1 MVTGNRDNVRP
12 VRIEE
17 EMRSAYLDYAMSVIV
32 SRALPDV
39 RDGLKPVHR
48 RILYAMQGM
57 GLRPGSAHK
66 KSAAVVGEVLGKYHP
81 HGDSP
86 VYDALVRMAQDFS
99 MRHPLVDGQ
108 GNFGSVDDDPP
119 AAMRYTEA
127 RLAPIAEQLLQ
138 DIDRDTIDF
147 VDNYDGSQREPT
159 VLPARL
165 PNLLVNGASGIA
177 VGMATNIPPHN
188 LREVC
193 DALDHLLDNPDA
205 TPEDLMNFVQGPD
218 FPTAA
223 TIMGRE
229 GIQEAYQTGHG
240 RVMVRA
246 KATVED
252 AEKGARQRIVVTE
265 LPYQVNKAALVEK
278 IATLAKEKK
287 IDGISEVRDESDREG
302 MRMVIE
308 LQRNAAAGVVLNN
321 LYQHTAMQNAFHVNM
336 VALVDGQPRVL
347 TLRSA
352 LNRFIDFRKEVIRRR
367 AEYDLTRAR
376 ERAHILE
383 GLRIALENLDAVIA
397 LIRAS
402 ADAEEARNGLM
413 QQFGLTEA
421 QAQAI
426 LEMQLRR
433 LAALERERIENE
445 YLELMRRIAELQ
457 DLLSDPSK
465 VLAVIKTETAE
476 LRKTFGNDRRTA
488 ISDEE
493 ARDQSQEEL
502 TPHADVVITLSDRG
516 YIKRLPI
523 SLYRLQRRGGKGV
536 RGQERREGDAVQQLV
551 VADTHDWLLFF
562 TDKGRVYRK
571 RVFEVGEDSSRQTRG
586 TPIQNLLESINPN
599 TETVTAVV
607 AIPDPLADLFIFMA
621 TRKGKVKKMHLDKF
635 QNIRRVGLAAF
646 DLESNDSLLTARLAE
661 EGMTAVLISRNGKGV
676 QFSLDAVTERQGR
689 STGGVGG
696 MRLLDDDELVAMEVV
711 TPDARLLIVSERGYG
726 KRTAVETFRTTG
738 RNAQGVYAMKIT
750 EKTGPIAGAVVTG
763 SDDEEIIV
771 GSRNA
776 MVYRTSLADIR
787 TLGRITQGVKVMTK
801 LAEDDVVISMSAFR
815 ERTWE
820 DFERLPKVQP
830 KKARSQSNN
839 GHAPTADM
847 IGETLGGQDGLDAE
861 DTSEPEDA
869 ADADASDAEGAL
881 DIVDVDEASDAEDA
895 NDDAESDD
903 TPSGAEPIAVADDAP
918 DATKDADAGKGGGD
932 MTVSMWHAMQAPLF
946 PEAEETEED
955 DA

>member
-32 SRALPDV
+32 ARALPDV

-57 GLRPGSAHK
+57 GLRPGSSYK

-86 VYDALVRMAQDFS
+86 VYDALVRMAQAFS
-99 MRHPLVDGQ
+99 MRHTLVDGQ

-127 RLAPIAEQLLQ
+127 RLAPISEQLLQ

-159 VLPARL
+159 VLPARV

-193 DALDHLLDNPDA
+193 DALDYLVDNPEA
-205 TPEDLMNFVQGPD
+205 TPEELMQFVQGPD

-229 GIQEAYQTGHG
+229 GIQQAYQTGHG
-240 RVMVRA
+240 RIMVRA

-252 AEKGARQRIVVTE
+252 MEKGARQRIVVTE

-278 IATLAKEKK
+278 IATLTKEKK

-302 MRMVIE
+302 MRMVVE
-308 LQRNAAAGVVLNN
+308 LQRNASASVVLNN
-321 LYQHTAMQNAFHVNM
+321 LYQHTPMQNAFHVNM

-347 TLRSA
+347 NLRSA
-352 LNRFIDFRKEVIRRR
+352 LNRFLDFRKEVIRRR
-367 AEYDLTRAR
+367 AEYDLNRAR

-383 GLRIALENLDAVIA
+383 GLRIALENLDEVIA

-402 ADAEEARNGLM
+402 ADTEEARNGLM

-445 YLELMRRIAELQ
+445 YQELMKRIDELQ
-457 DLLSDPSK
+457 ALLSNPAK
-465 VLAVIKTETAE
+465 VLAVVKAETAE
-476 LRKTFGNDRRTA
+476 LRKTFGNARRTE

-493 ARDQSQEEL
+493 ARDPSQEEL

-523 SLYRLQRRGGKGV
+523 GLYRLQKRGGKGV

-551 VADTHDWLLFF
+551 VADTHDYLLFF

-586 TPIQNLLESINPN
+586 PPIQNLIEAINPN
-599 TETVTAVV
+599 EETVTAVV
-607 AIPDPLADLFIFMA
+607 AIPDPLADLFIFMT

-646 DLESNDSLLTARLAE
+646 DLEKDDSLLTARLAE
-661 EGMTAVLISRNGKGV
+661 EGMNAVLISRNGKGV
-676 QFSLDAVTERQGR
+676 QFSLEAVTERQGR

-696 MRLLDDDELVAMEVV
+696 MRLLEDDEVVAMEVV
-711 TPDARLLIVSERGYG
+711 TPDARILIMSELGYG

-738 RNAQGVYAMKIT
+738 RNTQGVIAMKIT
-750 EKTGPIAGAVVTG
+750 DKTGPIAGAVITG

-820 DFERLPKVQP
+820 DFEKLPKVQP
-830 KKARSQSNN
+830 KKARAASTN
-839 GHAPTADM
+839 GHASAAALDNGAAEAAADAPDDDEA
-847 IGETLGGQDGLDAE
+847 GDAVDNNAPEAE
-861 DTSEPEDA
+861 DTLETGDA
-869 ADADASDAEGAL
+869 VEA
-881 DIVDVDEASDAEDA
+881 DEAPNAAGEDTA
-895 NDDAESDD
+895 KVDD
-903 TPSGAEPIAVADDAP
+903 TL
-918 DATKDADAGKGGGD
+918 
-932 MTVSMWHAMQAPLF
+932 SMWHVMQAPLF
-946 PEAEETEED
+946 PEPDEEEEKD
-955 DA
+955 GA

>member
-32 SRALPDV
+32 ARALPDV

-57 GLRPGSAHK
+57 GLRPGSSYK

-86 VYDALVRMAQDFS
+86 VYDALVRMAQNFS
-99 MRHPLVDGQ
+99 MRHTLVDGQ

-127 RLAPIAEQLLQ
+127 RLAPISEQLLQ

-159 VLPARL
+159 VLPARV

-193 DALDHLLDNPDA
+193 DALDYLVDNPEA
-205 TPEDLMNFVQGPD
+205 TPDELMQFVQGPD

-229 GIQEAYQTGHG
+229 GIQQAYQTGHG
-240 RVMVRA
+240 RIMVRA
-246 KATVED
+246 RATVED
-252 AEKGARQRIVVTE
+252 MEKGARQRIVVSE

-278 IATLAKEKK
+278 IATLTKEKK

-302 MRMVIE
+302 MRMVVE
-308 LQRNAAAGVVLNN
+308 LQRNASAGVVLNN
-321 LYQHTAMQNAFHVNM
+321 LYQHTSMQNAFHVNM
-336 VALVDGQPRVL
+336 VALVDGQPRVMN
-347 TLRSA
+347 LRSA
-352 LNRFIDFRKEVIRRR
+352 LNRFLDFRKEVIRRR
-367 AEYDLTRAR
+367 AEYDLNRAR

-383 GLRIALENLDAVIA
+383 GLRIALENLDEVIA

-402 ADAEEARNGLM
+402 ADAEAARNGLM

-421 QAQAI
+421 QSQAI

-445 YLELMRRIAELQ
+445 YQELMRRIAELQ
-457 DLLSDPSK
+457 DLLSDPTK
-465 VLAVIKTETAE
+465 VLAVVKTETAE
-476 LRKTFGNDRRTA
+476 LRKTFGNARRTE

-502 TPHADVVITLSDRG
+502 TPHADVVFTLSDRG

-523 SLYRLQRRGGKGV
+523 GLYRLQKRGGKGV

-551 VADTHDWLLFF
+551 VADTHDYLLFF

-586 TPIQNLLESINPN
+586 TPIQNLIEAINPN
-599 TETVTAVV
+599 EETVTAVV
-607 AIPDPLADLFIFMA
+607 AIPDPLADLFIFMT

-646 DLESNDSLLTARLAE
+646 DLEPNDSLLTARLAE
-661 EGMTAVLISRNGKGV
+661 EGMTAVLISRKGKGV

-696 MRLLDDDELVAMEVV
+696 MRLLDDDEVVAMEVV
-711 TPDARLLIVSERGYG
+711 TPDARLLIMSELGYG

-738 RNAQGVYAMKIT
+738 RNTQGVIAMKIT

-763 SDDEEIIV
+763 SDDEEIMV

-776 MVYRTSLADIR
+776 IIYRTSLAEIR
-787 TLGRITQGVKVMTK
+787 TLGRNTQGVKIMTK
-801 LAEDDVVISMSAFR
+801 LADDDVVISMSAFR

-820 DFERLPKVQP
+820 DFEKLPKVEP
-830 KKARSQSNN
+830 KKARAASTN
-839 GHAPTADM
+839 GHASAAVLDETTA
-847 IGETLGGQDGLDAE
+847 EEAP
-861 DTSEPEDA
+861 EPEEPAGDEDA
-869 ADADASDAEGAL
+869 PEAETALEDSEAGDAD
-881 DIVDVDEASDAEDA
+881 EAV
-895 NDDAESDD
+895 ESDE
-903 TPSGAEPIAVADDAP
+903 TPSGTSPVAEVAEDDSDPA
-918 DATKDADAGKGGGD
+918 ANVAEGT
-932 MTVSMWHAMQAPLF
+932 TLSMWHIMDAPLF
-946 PEAEETEED
+946 PEAEESEED
-955 DA
+955 GA

>member
-32 SRALPDV
+32 ARALPDV

-57 GLRPGSAHK
+57 GLRPGSSYK

-86 VYDALVRMAQDFS
+86 VYDALVRMAQAFS
-99 MRHPLVDGQ
+99 MRHTLVDGQ

-127 RLAPIAEQLLQ
+127 RLAPISEQLLQ

-159 VLPARL
+159 VLPARV

-193 DALDHLLDNPDA
+193 DALDYLVDNPEA
-205 TPEDLMNFVQGPD
+205 TPEELMQFVQGPD

-229 GIQEAYQTGHG
+229 GIQQAYQTGHG
-240 RVMVRA
+240 RIMVRA

-252 AEKGARQRIVVTE
+252 MEKGARQRIVVTE

-278 IATLAKEKK
+278 IATLTKEKK

-302 MRMVIE
+302 MRMVVE
-308 LQRNAAAGVVLNN
+308 LQRNASASVVLNN
-321 LYQHTAMQNAFHVNM
+321 LYQHTPMQNAFHVNM

-347 TLRSA
+347 NLRSA
-352 LNRFIDFRKEVIRRR
+352 LNRFLDFRKEVIRRR
-367 AEYDLTRAR
+367 AEYDLNRAR

-383 GLRIALENLDAVIA
+383 GLRVALENLDEVIA

-402 ADAEEARNGLM
+402 ADTEEARNGLM

-445 YLELMRRIAELQ
+445 YQELMKRIDELQ
-457 DLLSDPSK
+457 ALLSNPAK
-465 VLAVIKTETAE
+465 VLAVVKAETAE
-476 LRKTFGNDRRTA
+476 LRKTFGNARRTE

-523 SLYRLQRRGGKGV
+523 GLYRLQKRGGKGV

-551 VADTHDWLLFF
+551 VADTHDYLLFF

-586 TPIQNLLESINPN
+586 TPIQNLIEAINPN
-599 TETVTAVV
+599 EETVTAVV
-607 AIPDPLADLFIFMA
+607 AIPEPLADLYIFMA

-635 QNIRRVGLAAF
+635 QHIRRVGLAAF
-646 DLESNDSLLTARLAE
+646 DLDSNDSLLTARLAE
-661 EGMTAVLISRNGKGV
+661 EGMNAVLISRNGKGV

-696 MRLLDDDELVAMEVV
+696 MRLLEDDEVVAMEVV
-711 TPDARLLIVSERGYG
+711 TPDARILIMSELGYG

-738 RNAQGVYAMKIT
+738 RNTQGVIAMKIT
-750 EKTGPIAGAVVTG
+750 EKTGPIAGAVITG

-801 LAEDDVVISMSAFR
+801 LADDDVVISMSAFR

-820 DFERLPKVQP
+820 DFEKLPKVQP
-830 KKARSQSNN
+830 KKARAASTN
-839 GHAPTADM
+839 GHASAAA
-847 IGETLGGQDGLDAE
+847 LDNDAAE
-861 DTSEPEDA
+861 AA
-869 ADADASDAEGAL
+869 ADAPAG
-881 DIVDVDEASDAEDA
+881 DEAGDAVDDNAPEAEDA
-895 NDDAESDD
+895 LETGDAVGADEAPDVAGEDTAKVDD
-903 TPSGAEPIAVADDAP
+903 TL
-918 DATKDADAGKGGGD
+918 
-932 MTVSMWHAMQAPLF
+932 SMWHVMQAPLF
-946 PEAEETEED
+946 PEPDEEEEKD
-955 DA
+955 GA

>member
-32 SRALPDV
+32 ARALPDV

-57 GLRPGSAHK
+57 GLRPGSSYK

-86 VYDALVRMAQDFS
+86 VYDALVRMAQAFS
-99 MRHPLVDGQ
+99 MRHTLVDGQ

-127 RLAPIAEQLLQ
+127 RLAPISEQLLQ

-159 VLPARL
+159 VLPARV

-193 DALDHLLDNPDA
+193 DALDHLVDNPEA
-205 TPEDLMNFVQGPD
+205 TPEELMQFVQGPD

-229 GIQEAYQTGHG
+229 GIQQAYQTGHG
-240 RVMVRA
+240 RIMVRA

-252 AEKGARQRIVVTE
+252 MEKGARQRIVVTE

-278 IATLAKEKK
+278 IATLTKEKK

-302 MRMVIE
+302 MRMVVE
-308 LQRNAAAGVVLNN
+308 LQRNAAASVVLNN
-321 LYQHTAMQNAFHVNM
+321 LYQHTPMQNAFHVNM

-347 TLRSA
+347 NLRSA
-352 LNRFIDFRKEVIRRR
+352 LNRFLDFRKEVIRRR
-367 AEYDLTRAR
+367 AEYDLNRAR

-383 GLRIALENLDAVIA
+383 GLRVALENLDEVIA

-402 ADAEEARNGLM
+402 ADAEAARNGLM

-421 QAQAI
+421 QSQAI

-445 YLELMRRIAELQ
+445 YQELMKRIDELQ
-457 DLLSDPSK
+457 ALLSDPAK
-465 VLAVIKTETAE
+465 VLAVVKAETAE
-476 LRKTFGNDRRTA
+476 LRKTFGNARRTE

-502 TPHADVVITLSDRG
+502 TPHADVVFTLSDRG

-523 SLYRLQRRGGKGV
+523 SLYRLQKRGGKGV

-551 VADTHDWLLFF
+551 VADTHDYLLFF

-586 TPIQNLLESINPN
+586 TPIQNLIEAINPN
-599 TETVTAVV
+599 EETVTAVV
-607 AIPDPLADLFIFMA
+607 AISDPLADQFIFMA

-646 DLESNDSLLTARLAE
+646 DLEKDDSLLTARLAE
-661 EGMTAVLISRNGKGV
+661 EGMNAVLISRKGKGV
-676 QFSLDAVTERQGR
+676 QFSLEAVTERQGR

-696 MRLLDDDELVAMEVV
+696 MRLLDDDEVVSMEVV
-711 TPDARLLIVSERGYG
+711 TPDARLLIVSELGYG

-738 RNAQGVYAMKIT
+738 RNTQGVIAMKIT

-763 SDDEEIIV
+763 SDDEEIMV

-776 MVYRTSLADIR
+776 MIYRTSLAEIR
-787 TLGRITQGVKVMTK
+787 TLGRNTQGVKIMTK
-801 LAEDDVVISMSAFR
+801 LADDDVVISMSAFR

-820 DFERLPKVQP
+820 DFEKLPPVQP
-830 KKARSQSNN
+830 KKPRPESRN
-839 GHAPTADM
+839 GHASAVA
-847 IGETLGGQDGLDAE
+847 LDDAA
-861 DTSEPEDA
+861 PE
-869 ADADASDAEGAL
+869 ADADAPAG
-881 DIVDVDEASDAEDA
+881 DEAEDA
-895 NDDAESDD
+895 VDDSAPETEDALEAGDEDDESDEA
-903 TPSGAEPIAVADDAP
+903 PSGAAPVAEAP
-918 DATKDADAGKGGGD
+918 EDGPDPSANVTEG
-932 MTVSMWHAMQAPLF
+932 TTLSMWHIMDAPLF
-946 PEAEETEED
+946 PEADEEED
-955 DA
+955 GA

>member
-32 SRALPDV
+32 ARALPDV

-57 GLRPGSAHK
+57 GLRPGSSYK

-86 VYDALVRMAQDFS
+86 VYDALVRMAQNFS
-99 MRHPLVDGQ
+99 MRHTLVDGQ

-127 RLAPIAEQLLQ
+127 RLAPISEQLLQ

-159 VLPARL
+159 VLPARV

-193 DALDHLLDNPDA
+193 DALDYLVDNPEA
-205 TPEDLMNFVQGPD
+205 TPEELMQFVQGPD

-229 GIQEAYQTGHG
+229 GIQQAYQTGHG
-240 RVMVRA
+240 RIMVRA
-246 KATVED
+246 RATVED
-252 AEKGARQRIVVTE
+252 MEKGARQRIVVTE

-278 IATLAKEKK
+278 IATLTKEKK
-287 IDGISEVRDESDREG
+287 IEGISEVRDESDREG
-302 MRMVIE
+302 MRMVVE

-321 LYQHTAMQNAFHVNM
+321 LYQHTPMQNAFHVNM

-347 TLRSA
+347 NLRSA
-352 LNRFIDFRKEVIRRR
+352 LNRFLDFRKEVIRRR
-367 AEYDLTRAR
+367 AEYDLNRAR

-383 GLRIALENLDAVIA
+383 GLRVALENLDEVIA

-402 ADAEEARNGLM
+402 ADTEEARNGLM

-445 YLELMRRIAELQ
+445 YQELMKRIDELQ
-457 DLLSDPSK
+457 ALLSDPAK
-465 VLAVIKTETAE
+465 VLAVVKAETAE
-476 LRKTFGNDRRTA
+476 LRKTFGNARRTE

-502 TPHADVVITLSDRG
+502 TPHADVVFTLSDRG

-523 SLYRLQRRGGKGV
+523 SLYRLQKRGGKGV

-551 VADTHDWLLFF
+551 VADTHDYLLFF

-586 TPIQNLLESINPN
+586 TPIQNLIESINPSE
-599 TETVTAVV
+599 ETVTAVV
-607 AIPDPLADLFIFMA
+607 AIPDPHADQFIFMV

-635 QNIRRVGLAAF
+635 QNIRRAGLAAF
-646 DLESNDSLLTARLAE
+646 DLEPNDSLLTARLAE

-696 MRLLDDDELVAMEVV
+696 MRLPDDEDEVVAMEVV
-711 TPDARLLIVSERGYG
+711 TPDARLLIMSELGYG

-738 RNAQGVYAMKIT
+738 RNTQGVIAMKIT

-763 SDDEEIIV
+763 SDDEEIMV

-776 MVYRTSLADIR
+776 IIYRTSLAEIR
-787 TLGRITQGVKVMTK
+787 TLGRNTQGVKIMTK

-820 DFERLPKVQP
+820 DFEKLPKVEP
-830 KKARSQSNN
+830 KKTRAASTN
-839 GHAPTADM
+839 GHAAAAA
-847 IGETLGGQDGLDAE
+847 LDEAAE
-861 DTSEPEDA
+861 AVDTVEDEAPEAEAALDTGDAEDA
-869 ADADASDAEGAL
+869 ADAADSAE
-881 DIVDVDEASDAEDA
+881 EP
-895 NDDAESDD
+895 DDD
-903 TPSGAEPIAVADDAP
+903 VADDAP
-918 DATKDADAGKGGGD
+918 SAAIEPDEAPGATGGD
-932 MTVSMWHAMQAPLF
+932 AVGVDEGTTLSMWHIMDAPLF
-946 PEAEETEED
+946 PEADED
-955 DA
+955 AEKNGA

>member
-32 SRALPDV
+32 ARALPDV

-57 GLRPGSAHK
+57 GLRPGSSYK

-86 VYDALVRMAQDFS
+86 VYDALVRMAQNFS
-99 MRHPLVDGQ
+99 MRHTLVDGQ

-127 RLAPIAEQLLQ
+127 RLAPISEQLLQ

-159 VLPARL
+159 VLPARV

-193 DALDHLLDNPDA
+193 DALDYLVDNPDA
-205 TPEDLMNFVQGPD
+205 TPEELMQFVQGPD

-229 GIQEAYQTGHG
+229 GIQQAYQTGHG
-240 RVMVRA
+240 RIMVRA

-252 AEKGARQRIVVTE
+252 MEKGARQRIVVSE

-278 IATLAKEKK
+278 IATLTKEKK

-302 MRMVIE
+302 MRMVVE
-308 LQRNAAAGVVLNN
+308 LQRNASAGVVLNN
-321 LYQHTAMQNAFHVNM
+321 LYQHTSMQNAFHVNM
-336 VALVDGQPRVL
+336 VALVDGQPRVMN
-347 TLRSA
+347 LRSA
-352 LNRFIDFRKEVIRRR
+352 LNRFLDFRKEVIRRR
-367 AEYDLTRAR
+367 AEYDLNRAR

-383 GLRIALENLDAVIA
+383 GLRIALENLDEVIA

-402 ADAEEARNGLM
+402 ADAEAARNGLM

-421 QAQAI
+421 QSQAI

-445 YLELMRRIAELQ
+445 YQELMKRIDELQ
-457 DLLSDPSK
+457 ALLSDPAK
-465 VLAVIKTETAE
+465 VLAVVKSETAD
-476 LRKTFGNDRRTA
+476 LRKTFGNARRTE

-502 TPHADVVITLSDRG
+502 TPHADVVFTLSDRG

-523 SLYRLQRRGGKGV
+523 GLYRLQKRGGKGV

-551 VADTHDWLLFF
+551 VADTHDYLLFF

-586 TPIQNLLESINPN
+586 TPIQNLIEAINPN
-599 TETVTAVV
+599 EETVTAVV
-607 AIPDPLADLFIFMA
+607 AIPDPLADLFIFMT

-646 DLESNDSLLTARLAE
+646 DLEPNDSLLTARLAE
-661 EGMTAVLISRNGKGV
+661 EGMTAVLISRKGKGV

-696 MRLLDDDELVAMEVV
+696 MRLLDDDEVVAMEVV
-711 TPDARLLIVSERGYG
+711 TPDARLLIMSELGYG

-738 RNAQGVYAMKIT
+738 RNTQGVIAMKIT

-763 SDDEEIIV
+763 SDDEEIMV

-776 MVYRTSLADIR
+776 MIYRTSLAEIR
-787 TLGRITQGVKVMTK
+787 TLGRVAQGVKVMTK
-801 LAEDDVVISMSAFR
+801 LAEGDVVISMSAFR

-820 DFERLPKVQP
+820 DFEKLPKVEP
-830 KKARSQSNN
+830 KKARAASTN
-839 GHAPTADM
+839 GHASAAALDDPAAAAAVHAPDSDEAEDAVVDDAPEAGDAVDAEEDTESDDAPTGAAPTA
-847 IGETLGGQDGLDAE
+847 TAE
-861 DTSEPEDA
+861 
-869 ADADASDAEGAL
+869 DASDAA
-881 DIVDVDEASDAEDA
+881 DNA
-895 NDDAESDD
+895 NAGDD
-903 TPSGAEPIAVADDAP
+903 
-918 DATKDADAGKGGGD
+918 GGD

-946 PEAEETEED
+946 PEAEEEENG
-955 DA
+955 A

>member
-1 MVTGNRDNVRP
+1 MVTGNSDKVRP

-57 GLRPGSAHK
+57 GLRPGSSYK

-99 MRHPLVDGQ
+99 MRHTLVDGQ

-127 RLAPIAEQLLQ
+127 RLAPISEQLLQ

-159 VLPARL
+159 VLPARV

-193 DALDHLLDNPDA
+193 DALDYLIDNPEA
-205 TPEDLMNFVQGPD
+205 TPDELMNFVQGPD

-229 GIQEAYQTGHG
+229 GIQQAYQTGHG
-240 RVMVRA
+240 RIMVRA
-246 KATVED
+246 KAAVED

-265 LPYQVNKAALVEK
+265 LPYQVNKASLVEK
-278 IATLAKEKK
+278 IAMLAKEKK

-321 LYQHTAMQNAFHVNM
+321 LYQHTSMQNAFHVNM

-347 TLRSA
+347 NLRSA
-352 LNRFIDFRKEVIRRR
+352 LNRFLDFRKEVIRRR
-367 AEYDLTRAR
+367 AEYDLNRAR

-383 GLRIALENLDAVIA
+383 GLRVALENLDDVIA

-402 ADAEEARNGLM
+402 ADTEEARNGLM

-445 YLELMRRIAELQ
+445 YQDLMKRIDELQ
-457 DLLSDPSK
+457 ALLSDPTK
-465 VLAVIKTETAE
+465 VLAVVKSETAD
-476 LRKTFGNDRRTA
+476 LRKSFGNDRRTQ

-523 SLYRLQRRGGKGV
+523 SLYRLQKRGGKGV
-536 RGQERREGDAVQQLV
+536 KGQERREGDAVQQLV
-551 VADTHDWLLFF
+551 VADTHDYLLFF

-607 AIPDPLADLFIFMA
+607 AISDPLADLFIFMA

-646 DLESNDSLLTARLAE
+646 DLDANDSLLTARLAE
-661 EGMTAVLISRNGKGV
+661 EDMNAVLISRNGKGV

-696 MRLLDDDELVAMEVV
+696 MRLTDDDDEVVSMEVV
-711 TPDARLLIVSERGYG
+711 NPDARLLIISERGYG

-738 RNAQGVYAMKIT
+738 RNAQGVFAMKIT

-763 SDDEEIIV
+763 SDDEEIMV

-776 MVYRTSLADIR
+776 MVYRTSLAEIR
-787 TLGRITQGVKVMTK
+787 TLGRIAQGVKIMTK
-801 LAEDDVVISMSAFR
+801 LADDDVVISMSAFR

-820 DFERLPKVQP
+820 DFEKLPKVQP
-830 KKARSQSNN
+830 KKPRAASTN
-839 GHAPTADM
+839 GHAPAAEM
-847 IGETLGGQDGLDAE
+847 QD
-861 DTSEPEDA
+861 
-869 ADADASDAEGAL
+869 DADAVE
-881 DIVDVDEASDAEDA
+881 AEDA
-895 NDDAESDD
+895 VEDAVENDAPASATVE
-903 TPSGAEPIAVADDAP
+903 DAP
-918 DATKDADAGKGGGD
+918 DAAESADADGASD
-932 MTVSMWHAMQAPLF
+932 TTVSMWHAMQAPLF
-946 PEAEETEED
+946 PEPGEPEEED
-955 DA
+955 A

>member
-32 SRALPDV
+32 ARALPDV

-57 GLRPGSAHK
+57 GLRPGSSYK

-86 VYDALVRMAQDFS
+86 VYDALVRMAQNFS
-99 MRHPLVDGQ
+99 MRHTLVDGQ

-127 RLAPIAEQLLQ
+127 RLAPISEQLLQ

-159 VLPARL
+159 VLPARV

-193 DALDHLLDNPDA
+193 DALDYLVDNPDA
-205 TPEDLMNFVQGPD
+205 TPEELMQFVQGPD

-229 GIQEAYQTGHG
+229 GIQQAYQTGHG
-240 RVMVRA
+240 RIMVRA

-252 AEKGARQRIVVTE
+252 MEKGARQRIVVSE

-278 IATLAKEKK
+278 IATLTKEKK

-302 MRMVIE
+302 MRMVVE
-308 LQRNAAAGVVLNN
+308 LQRNASAGVVLNN
-321 LYQHTAMQNAFHVNM
+321 LYQHTSMQNAFHVNM
-336 VALVDGQPRVL
+336 VALVDGQPRVMN
-347 TLRSA
+347 LRSA
-352 LNRFIDFRKEVIRRR
+352 LNRFLDFRKEVIRRR
-367 AEYDLTRAR
+367 AEYDLNRAR

-383 GLRIALENLDAVIA
+383 GLRIALENLDEVIA

-402 ADAEEARNGLM
+402 ADAEAARNGLM

-421 QAQAI
+421 QSQAI

-445 YLELMRRIAELQ
+445 YQELMKRIDELQ
-457 DLLSDPSK
+457 ALLSDPAK
-465 VLAVIKTETAE
+465 VLAVVKSETAD
-476 LRKTFGNDRRTA
+476 LRKTFGNARRTE

-502 TPHADVVITLSDRG
+502 TPHADVVFTLSDRG

-523 SLYRLQRRGGKGV
+523 GLYRLQKRGGKGV

-551 VADTHDWLLFF
+551 VADTHDYLLFF

-586 TPIQNLLESINPN
+586 TPIQNLIEAINPN
-599 TETVTAVV
+599 EETVTAVV
-607 AIPDPLADLFIFMA
+607 AIPDPLADLFIFMT

-646 DLESNDSLLTARLAE
+646 DLEPNDSLLTARLAE
-661 EGMTAVLISRNGKGV
+661 EGMTAVLISRKGKGV

-696 MRLLDDDELVAMEVV
+696 MRLLDDDEVVAMEVV
-711 TPDARLLIVSERGYG
+711 TPDARLLIMSELGYG

-738 RNAQGVYAMKIT
+738 RNTQGVIAMKIT

-763 SDDEEIIV
+763 SDDEEIMV

-776 MVYRTSLADIR
+776 MIYRTSLAEIR
-787 TLGRITQGVKVMTK
+787 TLGRVAQGVKVMTK
-801 LAEDDVVISMSAFR
+801 LAEGDVVISMSAFR

-820 DFERLPKVQP
+820 DFEKLPKVEP
-830 KKARSQSNN
+830 KKARAASTN
-839 GHAPTADM
+839 GHASAAALDDPAAAAAVHAPDSDEAEDAVVDDAPEAGDAVDSEEDTESDDAPTGAAPTA
-847 IGETLGGQDGLDAE
+847 TAE
-861 DTSEPEDA
+861 
-869 ADADASDAEGAL
+869 DASDAA
-881 DIVDVDEASDAEDA
+881 DNA
-895 NDDAESDD
+895 NAGDD
-903 TPSGAEPIAVADDAP
+903 
-918 DATKDADAGKGGGD
+918 GGD

-946 PEAEETEED
+946 PEEEEENG
-955 DA
+955 A

>member
-32 SRALPDV
+32 ARALPDV

-57 GLRPGSAHK
+57 GLRPGSSYK

-86 VYDALVRMAQDFS
+86 VYDALVRMAQAFS
-99 MRHPLVDGQ
+99 MRHTLVDGQ

-127 RLAPIAEQLLQ
+127 RLAPISEQLLQ

-159 VLPARL
+159 VLPARV

-193 DALDHLLDNPDA
+193 DALDYLVDNPEA
-205 TPEDLMNFVQGPD
+205 TPEELMQFVQGPD

-229 GIQEAYQTGHG
+229 GIQQAYQTGHG
-240 RVMVRA
+240 RIMVRA

-252 AEKGARQRIVVTE
+252 MEKGARQRIVVTE

-278 IATLAKEKK
+278 IATLTKEKK

-302 MRMVIE
+302 MRMVVE
-308 LQRNAAAGVVLNN
+308 LQRNASASVVLNN
-321 LYQHTAMQNAFHVNM
+321 LYQHTPMQNAFHVNM

-347 TLRSA
+347 NLRSA
-352 LNRFIDFRKEVIRRR
+352 LNRFLDFRKEVIRRR
-367 AEYDLTRAR
+367 AEYDLNRAR

-383 GLRIALENLDAVIA
+383 GLRVALENLDEVIA

-402 ADAEEARNGLM
+402 ADTEEARNGLM

-445 YLELMRRIAELQ
+445 YQELMKRIDELQ
-457 DLLSDPSK
+457 ALLSNPAK
-465 VLAVIKTETAE
+465 VLAVVKAETAE
-476 LRKTFGNDRRTA
+476 LRKTFGNARRTE

-523 SLYRLQRRGGKGV
+523 GLYRLQKRGGKGV

-551 VADTHDWLLFF
+551 VADTHDYLLFF

-586 TPIQNLLESINPN
+586 TPIQNLIEAINPN
-599 TETVTAVV
+599 EETVTAVV
-607 AIPDPLADLFIFMA
+607 AIPEPLADLYIFMA

-635 QNIRRVGLAAF
+635 QHIRRVGLAAF
-646 DLESNDSLLTARLAE
+646 DLDSNDSLLTARLAE
-661 EGMTAVLISRNGKGV
+661 EGMNAVLISRNGKGV

-696 MRLLDDDELVAMEVV
+696 MRLLEDDEVVAMEVV
-711 TPDARLLIVSERGYG
+711 TPDARILIMSELGYG

-738 RNAQGVYAMKIT
+738 RNTQGVIAMKIT
-750 EKTGPIAGAVVTG
+750 EKTGPIAGAVITG

-801 LAEDDVVISMSAFR
+801 LADDDVVISMSAFR

-820 DFERLPKVQP
+820 DFEKLPKVQP
-830 KKARSQSNN
+830 KKARAASTN
-839 GHAPTADM
+839 GHASAAA
-847 IGETLGGQDGLDAE
+847 LDNDAAE
-861 DTSEPEDA
+861 AA
-869 ADADASDAEGAL
+869 ADAPAG
-881 DIVDVDEASDAEDA
+881 DEAGDAVDDNAPEAEDA
-895 NDDAESDD
+895 LETGDAVE
-903 TPSGAEPIAVADDAP
+903 ADEAP
-918 DATKDADAGKGGGD
+918 DAAGEDTAKVD
-932 MTVSMWHAMQAPLF
+932 DTLSMWHVMQAPLF
-946 PEAEETEED
+946 PEPDEEEEKD
-955 DA
+955 GA

>member
-1 MVTGNRDNVRP
+1 MVTSAGNVKP

-57 GLRPGSAHK
+57 GLRPGSSYK

-99 MRHPLVDGQ
+99 MRHMLVDGQ

-127 RLAPIAEQLLQ
+127 RLAPISEQLLL

-159 VLPARL
+159 VLPARV

-193 DALDHLLDNPDA
+193 DALEYLVDNPEA
-205 TPEDLMNFVQGPD
+205 STEELMKFVKGPD

-223 TIMGRE
+223 TIMGRD
-229 GIQEAYQTGHG
+229 GIEQAYHTGHG
-240 RVMVRA
+240 RIVVRA
-246 KATVED
+246 KASFED
-252 AEKGARQRIVVTE
+252 MDKSGRQRIVVTE
-265 LPYQVNKAALVEK
+265 LPYQVNKAGLVEK
-278 IATLAKEKK
+278 IANLAKEKK
-287 IDGISEVRDESDREG
+287 VEGISEVRDESDRHG
-302 MRMVIE
+302 MRVVVE

-321 LYQHTAMQNAFHVNM
+321 LYQHTPMQNAFHVNM
-336 VALVDGQPRVL
+336 VALVEGQPRVL
-347 TLRSA
+347 SLRSA
-352 LNRFIDFRKEVIRRR
+352 LERFVEFRRAVIRRR
-367 AEYDLTRAR
+367 AEYDLARAR

-383 GLRIALENLDAVIA
+383 GLRVALEHLDAVIA

-402 ADAEEARNGLM
+402 EDAEAARNGLM
-413 QQFGLTEA
+413 REFGLTEA

-426 LEMQLRR
+426 LDMQLRR

-445 YLELMRRIAELQ
+445 YQELTRRIADLQEL
-457 DLLSDPSK
+457 LANAAR
-465 VLAVIKTETAE
+465 VLQVIKDETAE
-476 LRKTFGNDRRTA
+476 LRKTFGNNRRTV

-493 ARDQSQEEL
+493 ARNQSQEEL

-516 YIKRLPI
+516 YVKRLPI

-536 RGQERREGDAVQQLV
+536 RGQETREGDAIQQLV

-571 RVFEVGEDSSRQTRG
+571 RVFEMREDSSRQTRG
-586 TPIQNLLESINPN
+586 TPVQNIIEAINPQA
-599 TETVTAVV
+599 ETVTAVV
-607 AIPDPLADLFIFMA
+607 AIPDPNADKYIFMA

-635 QNIRRVGLAAF
+635 VNTRSNGLAAF
-646 DLESNDSLLTARLAE
+646 DLDKDDSLLTARLAD
-661 EGMTAVLISRNGKGV
+661 EGMTAVLISRNGKGS

-689 STGGVGG
+689 SAGGVRG
-696 MRLLDDDELVAMEVV
+696 MKLIDADEVVAMEVV
-711 TPDARLLIVSERGYG
+711 TPDARLLILSEFGYG
-726 KRTAVETFRTTG
+726 KRTAVDMFRTTG
-738 RNAQGVYAMKIT
+738 RNAQGVTAMKIT
-750 EKTGPIAGAVVTG
+750 DKTGPIAGAVVTG
-763 SDDEEIIV
+763 DDEEEIIV
-771 GSRNA
+771 GSRKA
-776 MVYRTSLADIR
+776 MVYRTSIAEIR
-787 TLGRITQGVKVMTK
+787 TYGRIAQGVKVMTK
-801 LAEDDVVISMSAFR
+801 LADDDVVISMSAFR
-815 ERTWE
+815 ERTHE
-820 DFERLPKVQP
+820 DFDAPDNGGAPKPAAEP
-830 KKARSQSNN
+830 KSAGRRNASRGQAA
-839 GHAPTADM
+839 AP
-847 IGETLGGQDGLDAE
+847 
-861 DTSEPEDA
+861 
-869 ADADASDAEGAL
+869 GA
-881 DIVDVDEASDAEDA
+881 EASDEPAA
-895 NDDAESDD
+895 PN
-903 TPSGAEPIAVADDAP
+903 AEPAAAPPATQAALLPDDEADDG
-918 DATKDADAGKGGGD
+918 ATEDIGDADGDGADGGD
-932 MTVSMWHAMQAPLF
+932 ADGDGDS
-946 PEAEETEED
+946 EE
-955 DA
+955 

>member
-32 SRALPDV
+32 ARALPDV

-57 GLRPGSAHK
+57 GLRPGSSYK

-86 VYDALVRMAQDFS
+86 VYDALVRMAQNFS
-99 MRHPLVDGQ
+99 MRHTLVDGQ

-127 RLAPIAEQLLQ
+127 RLAPISEQLLQ

-159 VLPARL
+159 VLPARV

-193 DALDHLLDNPDA
+193 DALDYLVDNPDA
-205 TPEDLMNFVQGPD
+205 TPEELMQFVQGPD

-229 GIQEAYQTGHG
+229 GIQQAYQTGHG
-240 RVMVRA
+240 RIMVRA

-252 AEKGARQRIVVTE
+252 MEKGARQRIVVSE

-278 IATLAKEKK
+278 IATLTKEKK

-302 MRMVIE
+302 MRMVVE
-308 LQRNAAAGVVLNN
+308 LQRNASAGVVLNN
-321 LYQHTAMQNAFHVNM
+321 LYQHTSMQNAFHVNM
-336 VALVDGQPRVL
+336 VALVDGQPRVMN
-347 TLRSA
+347 LRSA
-352 LNRFIDFRKEVIRRR
+352 LNRFLDFRKEVIRRR
-367 AEYDLTRAR
+367 AEYDLNRAR

-383 GLRIALENLDAVIA
+383 GLRIALENLDEVIA

-402 ADAEEARNGLM
+402 ADAEAARNGLM

-421 QAQAI
+421 QSQAI

-445 YLELMRRIAELQ
+445 YQELMKRIDELQ
-457 DLLSDPSK
+457 ALLSDPAK
-465 VLAVIKTETAE
+465 VLAVVKSETAD
-476 LRKTFGNDRRTA
+476 LRKTFGNARRTE

-502 TPHADVVITLSDRG
+502 TPHADVVFTLSDRG

-523 SLYRLQRRGGKGV
+523 GLYRLQKRGGKGV

-551 VADTHDWLLFF
+551 VADTHDYLLFF

-586 TPIQNLLESINPN
+586 TPIQNLIEAINPN
-599 TETVTAVV
+599 EETVTAVV
-607 AIPDPLADLFIFMA
+607 AIPDPLADLFIFMT

-646 DLESNDSLLTARLAE
+646 DLEPNDSLLTARLAE
-661 EGMTAVLISRNGKGV
+661 EGMTAVLISRKGKGV

-696 MRLLDDDELVAMEVV
+696 MRLLDDDEVVAMEVV
-711 TPDARLLIVSERGYG
+711 TPDARLLIMSELGYG

-738 RNAQGVYAMKIT
+738 RNTQGVIAMKIT

-763 SDDEEIIV
+763 SDDEEIMV

-776 MVYRTSLADIR
+776 MIYRTSLAEIR
-787 TLGRITQGVKVMTK
+787 TLGRVAQGVKVMTK
-801 LAEDDVVISMSAFR
+801 LAEGDVVISMSAFR

-820 DFERLPKVQP
+820 DFEKLPKVEP
-830 KKARSQSNN
+830 KKARAASTN
-839 GHAPTADM
+839 GHASAAALDDPAAAAAVHAPDSDEAEDAVVDDAPEAGDAVDAEEDTESDDAPTGAAPTA
-847 IGETLGGQDGLDAE
+847 TAE
-861 DTSEPEDA
+861 
-869 ADADASDAEGAL
+869 DASDAA
-881 DIVDVDEASDAEDA
+881 DNA
-895 NDDAESDD
+895 NAGDDGD
-903 TPSGAEPIAVADDAP
+903 
-918 DATKDADAGKGGGD
+918 D

-946 PEAEETEED
+946 PEEEEEEENG
-955 DA
+955 A

>member
-32 SRALPDV
+32 ARALPDV

-57 GLRPGSAHK
+57 GLRPGSSYK

-86 VYDALVRMAQDFS
+86 VYDALVRMAQNFS
-99 MRHPLVDGQ
+99 MRHTLVDGQ

-127 RLAPIAEQLLQ
+127 RLAPISEQLLQ

-159 VLPARL
+159 VLPARV

-193 DALDHLLDNPDA
+193 DALDYLVDNPDA
-205 TPEDLMNFVQGPD
+205 TPEELMQFVQGPD

-229 GIQEAYQTGHG
+229 GIQQAYQTGHG
-240 RVMVRA
+240 RIMVRA

-252 AEKGARQRIVVTE
+252 MEKGARQRIVVSE

-278 IATLAKEKK
+278 IATLTKEKK

-302 MRMVIE
+302 MRMVVE
-308 LQRNAAAGVVLNN
+308 LQRNASAGVVLNN
-321 LYQHTAMQNAFHVNM
+321 LYQHTSMQNAFHVNM
-336 VALVDGQPRVL
+336 VALVDGQPRVMN
-347 TLRSA
+347 LRSA
-352 LNRFIDFRKEVIRRR
+352 LNRFLDFRKEVIRRR
-367 AEYDLTRAR
+367 AEYDLNRAR

-383 GLRIALENLDAVIA
+383 GLRIALENLDEVIA

-402 ADAEEARNGLM
+402 ADAEAARNGLM

-421 QAQAI
+421 QSQAI

-445 YLELMRRIAELQ
+445 YQELMKRIDELQ
-457 DLLSDPSK
+457 ALLSDPAK
-465 VLAVIKTETAE
+465 VLAVVKSETAE
-476 LRKTFGNDRRTA
+476 LRKTFGNARRTE

-502 TPHADVVITLSDRG
+502 TPHADVVFTLSDRG

-523 SLYRLQRRGGKGV
+523 GLYRLQKRGGKGV

-551 VADTHDWLLFF
+551 VADTHDYLLFF

-586 TPIQNLLESINPN
+586 TPIQNLIEAINPN
-599 TETVTAVV
+599 EETVTAVV
-607 AIPDPLADLFIFMA
+607 AIPDPLADLFIFMT

-646 DLESNDSLLTARLAE
+646 DLEPNDSLLTARLAE
-661 EGMTAVLISRNGKGV
+661 EGMTAVLISRKGKGV

-696 MRLLDDDELVAMEVV
+696 MRLLDDDEVVAMEVV
-711 TPDARLLIVSERGYG
+711 TPDARLLIMSELGYG

-738 RNAQGVYAMKIT
+738 RNTQGVIAMKIT

-763 SDDEEIIV
+763 SDDEEIMV

-776 MVYRTSLADIR
+776 MIYRTSLAEIR
-787 TLGRITQGVKVMTK
+787 TLGRVAQGVKVMTK
-801 LAEDDVVISMSAFR
+801 LAEGDVVISMSAFR

-820 DFERLPKVQP
+820 DFEKLPKVEP
-830 KKARSQSNN
+830 KKARAASTN
-839 GHAPTADM
+839 GHASAAALDDAAAAAAVHAPDSDEAEDAVVDGAPEAGDAVDAEGDTESDDAPTGAAPTA
-847 IGETLGGQDGLDAE
+847 TAE
-861 DTSEPEDA
+861 
-869 ADADASDAEGAL
+869 DASDA
-881 DIVDVDEASDAEDA
+881 AENA
-895 NDDAESDD
+895 NAGDD
-903 TPSGAEPIAVADDAP
+903 
-918 DATKDADAGKGGGD
+918 GGD

-946 PEAEETEED
+946 PEEEEENG
-955 DA
+955 A

>member
-32 SRALPDV
+32 ARALPDV

-57 GLRPGSAHK
+57 GLRPGSSYK

-86 VYDALVRMAQDFS
+86 VYDALVRMAQNFS
-99 MRHPLVDGQ
+99 MRHTLVDGQ

-127 RLAPIAEQLLQ
+127 RLAPISEQLLQ

-159 VLPARL
+159 VLPARV

-193 DALDHLLDNPDA
+193 DALDYLVDNPDA
-205 TPEDLMNFVQGPD
+205 TPEELMQFVQGPD

-229 GIQEAYQTGHG
+229 GIQQAYQTGHG
-240 RVMVRA
+240 RIMVRA

-252 AEKGARQRIVVTE
+252 MEKGARQRIVVSE

-278 IATLAKEKK
+278 IATLTKEKK

-302 MRMVIE
+302 MRMVVE
-308 LQRNAAAGVVLNN
+308 LQRNASAGVVLNN
-321 LYQHTAMQNAFHVNM
+321 LYQHTSMQNAFHVNM
-336 VALVDGQPRVL
+336 VALVDGQPRVMN
-347 TLRSA
+347 LRSA
-352 LNRFIDFRKEVIRRR
+352 LNRFLDFRKEVIRRR
-367 AEYDLTRAR
+367 AEYDLNRAR

-383 GLRIALENLDAVIA
+383 GLRIALENLDEVIA

-402 ADAEEARNGLM
+402 ADAEAARNGLM

-421 QAQAI
+421 QSQAI

-445 YLELMRRIAELQ
+445 YQELMKRIDELQ
-457 DLLSDPSK
+457 ALLSDPAK
-465 VLAVIKTETAE
+465 VLAVVKSETAD
-476 LRKTFGNDRRTA
+476 LRKTFGNARRTE

-502 TPHADVVITLSDRG
+502 TPHADVVFTLSDRG

-523 SLYRLQRRGGKGV
+523 GLYRLQKRGGKGV

-551 VADTHDWLLFF
+551 VADTHDYLLFF

-586 TPIQNLLESINPN
+586 TPIQNLIEAINPN
-599 TETVTAVV
+599 EETVTAVV
-607 AIPDPLADLFIFMA
+607 AIPDPLADLFIFMT

-646 DLESNDSLLTARLAE
+646 DLEPNDSLLTARLAE
-661 EGMTAVLISRNGKGV
+661 EGMTAVLISRKGKGV

-696 MRLLDDDELVAMEVV
+696 MRLLDDDEVVAMEVV
-711 TPDARLLIVSERGYG
+711 TPDARLLIMSELGYG

-738 RNAQGVYAMKIT
+738 RNTQGVIAMKIT
-750 EKTGPIAGAVVTG
+750 DKTGPIAGAVVTG
-763 SDDEEIIV
+763 SDDEEIMV

-776 MVYRTSLADIR
+776 MIYRTSLAEIR
-787 TLGRITQGVKVMTK
+787 TLGRVAQGVKVMTK
-801 LAEDDVVISMSAFR
+801 LAEGDVVISMSAFR

-820 DFERLPKVQP
+820 DFEKLPKVEP
-830 KKARSQSNN
+830 KKARAASTN
-839 GHAPTADM
+839 GHASAAALDDAAAAAAVHAPDSDEAEDAVVDDAPEAGDAVDAEEDTESDDAPTGAAPTA
-847 IGETLGGQDGLDAE
+847 TAE
-861 DTSEPEDA
+861 
-869 ADADASDAEGAL
+869 DASDA
-881 DIVDVDEASDAEDA
+881 AENA
-895 NDDAESDD
+895 NAGDD
-903 TPSGAEPIAVADDAP
+903 
-918 DATKDADAGKGGGD
+918 GGD

-946 PEAEETEED
+946 PEEEEENG
-955 DA
+955 A